1 MTETRQSPV
10 PPRARGPVPPLP
22 VPPPEAIRELPP
34 FPGIDPARIRLVA
47 NGHDAE
53 LACRLLEREP
63 HLCFDTE
70 SRPTFVR
77 GEQSDGPHVVQF
89 ATLDE
94 AWVFQLGADGV
105 REPVVSLLTAAA
117 VTKVGFGLD
126 GDRTQIRGKLGI
138 EPVSVLDLD
147 TVFRALGYRRS
158 VGVKAAVA
166 MLFNRR
172 LVKSKRI
179 GTSNWSTRRLDDRQL
194 QYAANDAW
202 AAIQVHAALLRA
214 GRMGAGP
221 TEASP

>member
-1 MTETRQSPV
+1 GRSRGRDRAGRSLPERVGVHRSRGLHRVVRTPGGQVTETRQSPV

-53 LACRLLEREP
+53 LACRLLERGP
-63 HLCFDTE
+63 HLGFDTE

-117 VTKVGFGLD
+117 VTKV
-126 GDRTQIRGKLGI
+126 
-138 EPVSVLDLD
+138 
-147 TVFRALGYRRS
+147 
-158 VGVKAAVA
+158 
-166 MLFNRR
+166 
-172 LVKSKRI
+172 
-179 GTSNWSTRRLDDRQL
+179 
-194 QYAANDAW
+194 
-202 AAIQVHAALLRA
+202 
-214 GRMGAGP
+214 
-221 TEASP
+221 